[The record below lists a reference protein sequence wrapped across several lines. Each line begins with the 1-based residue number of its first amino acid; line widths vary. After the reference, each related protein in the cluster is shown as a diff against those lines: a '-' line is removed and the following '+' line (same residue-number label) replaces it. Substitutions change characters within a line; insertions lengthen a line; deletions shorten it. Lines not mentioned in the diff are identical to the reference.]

1 MPKHLSLS
9 RLLRQSSFLLATS
22 ILLCSSY
29 ALSQNHADGARRHER
44 FVPRSHNFPMQ
55 VDRATTRGPEAGTVI
70 NGYYPDWATYD
81 GYNVKNLITSNT
93 ARKLT
98 HLSYAFGAVANNQC
112 ALTDIYADI
121 QQTFTADT
129 SVNGKDDSTAPMA
142 LHGNFQQLLEL
153 KRKYPKLKL
162 VMSLQTSAA
171 AFSEA
176 AQPANRKAFV
186 SSCVNMFIKGNF
198 DPSVKPLPGLF
209 DGFDIDWEYP
219 VASDSANLIALFK
232 EFRRQFAAVRPGLV
246 LTMASPAG
254 SWAYDPIPL
263 AAAAQQLDFFNL
275 MTYDYNGPWQNT
287 TGPVAPM
294 SESPL
299 DPIAD
304 DYTIKRT
311 LKGYFA
317 AGVPPSKIVL
327 GIPFYG
333 YGWEDVP
340 NVNEGQFQ
348 PGLPVDQGGDAYS
361 YIVSLMPVYKQ
372 YRDPKTDVV
381 WLFNGNEYWTY
392 DDPLTIHVKMD
403 FARENHLRGAM
414 IWSLDND
421 MPDGQLMNS
430 VYDGLARYR
439 GLWPPP
445 TR

>member
-1 MPKHLSLS
+1 MRKMLACNKIT
-9 RLLRQSSFLLATS
+9 SSVLFLLFTFLT
-22 ILLCSSY
+22 ISST
-29 ALSQNHADGARRHER
+29 AQVQEHVNKVRRR
-44 FVPRSHNFPMQ
+44 DRYVPRAHSYPMQ
-55 VDRATTRGPEAGTVI
+55 ADLARTKGPRPGTVI

-81 GYNVKNLITSNT
+81 NFNVKNLVTSHM

-98 HLSYAFGAVANNQC
+98 HLTYAFGAVANNQC
-112 ALTDIYADI
+112 ALTDTYADI
-121 QQTFTADT
+121 QQVFTADT
-129 SVNGKDDSTAPMA
+129 SVNGRNDSAAPMA
-142 LHGNFQQLLEL
+142 LHGNFQQLVEL
-153 KRKYPKLKL
+153 KREYPKLKII
-162 VMSLQTSAA
+162 MSIQTSAA

-176 AQPANRKAFV
+176 AQPENRKAFV
-186 SSCVNMFIKGNF
+186 TSCMNMFIKGNF

-219 VASDSANLIALFK
+219 GTSDAQNLIALFQ
-232 EFRRQFAAVRPGLV
+232 EFRRQFAAARPGLI

-263 AAAAQQLDFFNL
+263 AKAARELTFFNL

-294 SESPL
+294 TESPL
-299 DPIAD
+299 DPISG
-304 DYTIKRT
+304 DYTIERT

-340 NVNEGQFQ
+340 DVNHGQFQ
-348 PGLPVDQGGDAYS
+348 PGTPVDQGGDAYS
-361 YIVSLMPVYKQ
+361 YIVTLMPVFKQ

-392 DDPLTIHVKMD
+392 DDPATIHVKMD
-403 FARENHLRGAM
+403 YALRKKLLGAM

-421 MPDGQLMNS
+421 MPNGQLMNA
-430 VYDGLARYR
+430 VYDGLADGRHK
-439 GLWPPP
+439 
-445 TR
+445 

>member
-1 MPKHLSLS
+1 MRNRLS
-9 RLLRQSSFLLATS
+9 FKKVTGS
-22 ILLCSSY
+22 ILFVLFTFLTLSSY
-29 ALSQNHADGARRHER
+29 AQVQERANKVRRR
-44 FVPRSHNFPMQ
+44 DRYVPRAHNYPMQ
-55 VDRATTRGPEAGTVI
+55 ADLARSRGPRPGTVI

-81 GYNVKNLITSNT
+81 GFNVKNLVTSNT

-98 HLSYAFGAVANNQC
+98 HLTYAFGAVANNQC

-121 QQTFTADT
+121 QQAFTADT
-129 SVNGKDDSTAPMA
+129 SVNGRDDSAAPMA
-142 LHGNFQQLLEL
+142 LHGNFQQLAEL
-153 KRKYPKLKL
+153 KRLYPKLKIIL
-162 VMSLQTSAA
+162 SIQTSAA

-176 AQPANRKAFV
+176 AQPENRKAFV
-186 SSCVNMFIKGNF
+186 TSCMNMFIKGNF

-209 DGFDIDWEYP
+209 DGIDIDWEYP
-219 VASDSANLIALFK
+219 VASDAQNLIALFQ
-232 EFRRQFAAVRPGLV
+232 EFRRQFAAVRPGLI

-263 AAAAQQLDFFNL
+263 AAVSKELTFFNL

-294 SESPL
+294 KESPL
-299 DPIAD
+299 DPIPD
-304 DYTIKRT
+304 DYTIERT

-327 GIPFYG
+327 GVPFYG

-340 NVNEGQFQ
+340 DVNHGQFQ
-348 PGLPVDQGGDAYS
+348 AGTPVDQGGDAYS
-361 YIVSLMPVYKQ
+361 YIVTLMPVYKQ

-392 DDPLTIHVKMD
+392 DDPETIHVKMD
-403 FARENHLRGAM
+403 YALRKQLLGAM

-421 MPDGQLMNS
+421 TPDGQLMNA
-430 VYDGLARYR
+430 VYDGLADGRHK
-439 GLWPPP
+439 
-445 TR
+445 